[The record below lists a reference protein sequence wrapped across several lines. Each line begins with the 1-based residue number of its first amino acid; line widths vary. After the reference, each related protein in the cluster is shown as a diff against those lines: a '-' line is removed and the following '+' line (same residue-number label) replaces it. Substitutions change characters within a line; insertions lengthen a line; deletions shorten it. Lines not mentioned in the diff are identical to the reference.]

1 MKKITVVANN
11 IESLGQSVNDDL
23 VRLRN
28 QVTLTSQFDQTLK
41 TAQVVVWLA
50 ENPRVDDQVFDLIGL
65 LDQRAK
71 VPEKIV
77 MLSIA
82 GVNDEVDT
90 KKLSSWYG
98 DEYGDLILSYQY
110 AIKMIDELEIPY
122 TIVRAAP
129 QTNDSTS
136 VKVSNEGSPLQ
147 GDLVNVDSLATI
159 IANACSIDQ
168 YTNQSIGVSDI

>member
-23 VRLRN
+23 VRLGN

-71 VPEKIV
+71 APEKIV

-90 KKLSSWYG
+90 KNY
-98 DEYGDLILSYQY
+98 
-110 AIKMIDELEIPY
+110 
-122 TIVRAAP
+122 
-129 QTNDSTS
+129 
-136 VKVSNEGSPLQ
+136 
-147 GDLVNVDSLATI
+147 LVGMGMNMGI
-159 IANACSIDQ
+159 
-168 YTNQSIGVSDI
+168 